1 MTFDELLASGWVQL
15 DAIAGRF
22 DVPIEGRS
30 REQRAVLALV
40 LHARHVY
47 HAILRD
53 CAAGDIATALLSLR
67 ALSEAGVLI
76 HWIELSPVDHV
87 EMWEAEADRHRLAA
101 EKAFDAMDRKRGWD
115 RFRAPVSDA
124 RSAERAERVRQ
135 VREAARLRGERLDRA
150 ACLPTV
156 EHMAGTTV
164 EAMRQIY
171 VIVYRITSP
180 WAHASEQ
187 VLSAYGPEVRSDGTH
202 IVPAWAWSVRDG
214 RSQGRWS
221 STRLGLPAS
230 WRSVDWSERGTAGLP
245 KTRQSGSQ
253 GGVLG
258 ASVLT
263 GEGDELPDASRLY
276 SGSHAA
282 VATHST
288 ECLLERLP
296 GEPEALGPN
305 CARNYHERLSLT
317 FGHLA
322 RHRLAHRVIPPECAE
337 AFTPEQ
343 TTKARPFLSGQGG
356 VGVQRTEQPIDQLG
370 VRLGEARPCS
380 LPLKGVPES

>member
-1 MTFDELLASGWVQL
+1 MTFDEVLASGWVQL
-15 DAIAGRF
+15 DSIAGRF

-40 LHARHVY
+40 LHASHVY
-47 HAILRD
+47 HAVLRD

-67 ALSEAGVLI
+67 ALSEAGVLV

-156 EHMAGTTV
+156 EHMAGTTI

-171 VIVYRITSP
+171 EIVYRITSP

-187 VLSAYGPEVRSDGTH
+187 VLSAYVPEVRSDGTH
-202 IVPAWAWSVRDG
+202 IVPAWAWSVRDVMALTVPLFAILLG
-214 RSQGRWS
+214 SGSRLCG
-221 STRLGLPAS
+221 LGLDGECRAIQD
-230 WRSVDWSERGTAGLP
+230 SVADY
-245 KTRQSGSQ
+245 Q
-253 GGVLG
+253 
-258 ASVLT
+258 
-263 GEGDELPDASRLY
+263 
-276 SGSHAA
+276 
-282 VATHST
+282 
-288 ECLLERLP
+288 
-296 GEPEALGPN
+296 PEALGAVPT
-305 CARNYHERLSLT
+305 AMGS
-317 FGHLA
+317 
-322 RHRLAHRVIPPECAE
+322 PEA
-337 AFTPEQ
+337 
-343 TTKARPFLSGQGG
+343 
-356 VGVQRTEQPIDQLG
+356 DLG
-370 VRLGEARPCS
+370 SAT
-380 LPLKGVPES
+380 